1 MTNEQKREVARQ
13 LLHAAGTMIE
23 HWDEEETGVPVQDA
37 RTCAARWLA
46 KLPGNDWD
54 DRLGELGYEQ

>member
-23 HWDEEETGVPVQDA
+23 YWNEDETGVPVQDA
-37 RTCAARWLA
+37 RACVARWLD
-46 KLPGNDWD
+46 KLPGDDWD
-54 DRLGELGYEQ
+54 VRLDQR